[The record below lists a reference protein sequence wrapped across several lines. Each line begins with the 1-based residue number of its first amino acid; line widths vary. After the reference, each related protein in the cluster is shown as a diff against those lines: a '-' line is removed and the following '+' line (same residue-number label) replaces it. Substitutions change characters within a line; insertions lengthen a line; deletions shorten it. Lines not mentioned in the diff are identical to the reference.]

1 MQTGIYNGAKGTV
14 VGFAFTGKAP
24 TVYIPKHATFHT
36 MEPREI
42 PTVYVRMDQTIPY
55 SIRTGSESII
65 PFVAV
70 CRAEDKYMKKYHRW
84 QLPLEPAYAI
94 TTHKMQGATAKFG
107 AVIEPSQTKPFARG
121 LDYVAA
127 SRPTALK
134 NLFLLGPLTHNQF
147 NAFPSERNDITLE
160 YDRLRN
166 VHNP

>member
-1 MQTGIYNGAKGTV
+1 MENTPKTE
-14 VGFAFTGKAP
+14 FTTTNSDPLIDIGLFLTKL
-24 TVYIPKHATFHT
+24 IHLN
-36 MEPREI
+36 
-42 PTVYVRMDQTIPY
+42 
-55 SIRTGSESII
+55 
-65 PFVAV
+65 
-70 CRAEDKYMKKYHRW
+70 RW

-127 SRPTALK
+127 SRPTELK
-134 NLFLLGPLTHNQF
+134 KLFLLGPLTHNQF